1 MAAKKICRNE
11 KLQLKGSLKKNGFDR
26 WRLVTNAV
34 SSVSGE
40 EKTFFIEF
48 YAVNPALS
56 PKECVLGFK
65 NRFNKS
71 TEDFQYVLPGSE
83 TAKNFTSQ
91 TYVSPSFFM
100 IKAGVLSASANQ
112 MNSYFPPEI
121 LSAKKSEYIISAK
134 QEELPAC
141 ILAHDYTS
149 GAIKVTDEDLRAHP
163 EYMGSTGTMSW
174 NLKFSRSIS
183 FSSDYRA
190 KDINWAVLGGK
201 TDFSGTI
208 IFNNEEYNVNPRNSF
223 GYYDK
228 NWGRDFSSPYF
239 HLSSSNF
246 TSEISGRLLEASV
259 FAVQGEYKNKVSVL
273 VSIEG
278 KNIEFH
284 ANKLKKKQISF
295 DCQEMNGTEDEG
307 LKLHWSVSVHDRRYV
322 IDIDIFCNTKD
333 MSLRDFESPAG
344 GRKVMRILASGS
356 GTGKFKLYKKMKK
369 NLELLE
375 QAEILKCICE
385 YGNLETAEK

>member
-1 MAAKKICRNE
+1 MAVKKIRRNE

-71 TEDFQYVLPGSE
+71 AEDFQYVLAGSE

-91 TYVSPSFFM
+91 VFVPPSFFM
-100 IKAGVLSASANQ
+100 VKAGILSVSATHI
-112 MNSYFPPEI
+112 NSYFPSEI
-121 LSAKKSEYIISAK
+121 LSQKKSEFIVCAPQEDLADCILSRDSTSGSIAMTD
-134 QEELPAC
+134 EEL
-141 ILAHDYTS
+141 
-149 GAIKVTDEDLRAHP
+149 RQHP
-163 EYMGSTGTMSW
+163 EYMGNAGTMSW
-174 NLKFSRSIS
+174 NLNFTRSIS
-183 FSSDYRA
+183 FNSDYRA
-190 KDINWAVLGGK
+190 KDMNWTVLGGK

-208 IFNNEEYNVNPRNSF
+208 TLNGEEFAVNPRNSF

-228 NWGRDFSSPYF
+228 IWGRDFSSPYF

-246 TSEISGRLLEASV
+246 ISEISGGLLESSA
-259 FAVQGEYKNKVSVL
+259 FAVQGEHKGKVSVL

-278 KNIEFH
+278 KNIEFY
-284 ANKLKKKQISF
+284 AGRMKKNQVSY
-295 DCQEMNGTEDEG
+295 DCQEMNGQEG
-307 LKLHWSVSVHDRRYV
+307 QGLVLHWSVSVHNRKYV
-322 IDIDIFCNTKD
+322 IDIDIFCGTKE

-356 GTGKFKLYKKMKK
+356 GTGKFKLYKKMGK

-375 QAEILKCICE
+375 QADISKCICE

>member
-1 MAAKKICRNE
+1 MAARKICRNE
-11 KLQLKGSLKKNGFDR
+11 KLQLKGFLRKNGFDR

-40 EKTFFIEF
+40 EKAFFFEF

-71 TEDFQYVLPGSE
+71 AEDFQYVLAGSQ

-91 TYVSPSFFM
+91 TYVQPSFFM
-100 IKAGVLSASANQ
+100 IKAGILSLSASHV
-112 MNSYFPPEI
+112 NSYFPPEI
-121 LSAKKSEYIISAK
+121 LSAKKSDFIVSAK
-134 QEELPAC
+134 QEDLPAC

-149 GAIKVTDEDLRAHP
+149 GAIKVTDEDLRVHP
-163 EYMGSTGTMSW
+163 EYMGNSGSISW
-174 NLKFSRSIS
+174 SLKFSRSIS
-183 FSSDYRA
+183 FSSDYRT
-190 KDINWAVLGGK
+190 KDISWAVLGGK
-201 TDFSGTI
+201 TDFSGKI
-208 IFNNEEYNVNPRNSF
+208 IFNNEEYNVSPRNSF

-246 TSEISGRLLEASV
+246 TSEISGRLLENSV

-284 ANKLKKKQISF
+284 ADRLKRKQVSY

-322 IDIDIFCNTKD
+322 IDIDIFCNTKE

-344 GRKVMRILASGS
+344 GRKIMRILASGS
-356 GTGKFKLYKKMKK
+356 GTGKFKLYKKMRK

-375 QAEILKCICE
+375 QADISKCLCE